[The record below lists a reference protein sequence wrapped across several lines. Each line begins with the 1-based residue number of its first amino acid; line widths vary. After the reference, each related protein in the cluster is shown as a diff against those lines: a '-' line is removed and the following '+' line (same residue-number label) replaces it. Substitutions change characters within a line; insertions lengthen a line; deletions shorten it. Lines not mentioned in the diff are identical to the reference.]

1 MHPCWLHDLD
11 SLEAISQDADARRML
26 TRLAN
31 IAQAGRT
38 DAFLLELAIDDT
50 LDGETKSMLREIAR
64 DPLFLAAVQDYF
76 VQTGVLQ

>member
-1 MHPCWLHDLD
+1 MHPHWLHDLD

-50 LDGETKSMLREIAR
+50 LDDETKSMLREIAR

>member
-1 MHPCWLHDLD
+1 MHTRWLHDLD
-11 SLEAISQDADARRML
+11 SLEAISQDAEARRML

-31 IAQAGRT
+31 IAQTGRT

-50 LDGETKSMLREIAR
+50 LDDETKSMLREIAR
-64 DPLFLAAVQDYF
+64 DPLFLASVQDYF